1 MFNVCKSMS
10 VQKAVTDADMAAIN
24 ALSRRELTA
33 EEVYTF
39 SVRACD
45 DQPDRDFERFS
56 SDCVRALAEMYVGKT
71 VIFDHR
77 WEAKRQC
84 ARIYATEV
92 AEQDGAVCLIAHVY
106 MLRLPE
112 TEEWINAIDGGI
124 VREVSV
130 GCAIGTVTCS
140 ICGELYYGCEHQRG
154 REYDGETCIAVL
166 SDPTDAYELSF
177 VAVPAQPRAGVQKSV
192 KNEKM
197 SISEADRAKA
207 RLILEKLRYGG
218 NQ

>member
-1 MFNVCKSMS
+1 MFQVCKS
-10 VQKAVTDADMAAIN
+10 VTAQKAVAEADLAAIN

-56 SDCVRALAEMYVGKT
+56 KECIRALAGLYVGKT
-71 VIFDHR
+71 VLFDHD
-77 WEAKRQC
+77 WEAKKQC

-92 AEQDGAVCLIAHVY
+92 AEQDGATCMIAKVY
-106 MLRLPE
+106 MLRVQE
-112 TEEWINAIDGGI
+112 NEEIINAIDGGI
-124 VREVSV
+124 LKEVSV

-154 REYDGETCIAVL
+154 RDYDGQTCIAIL
-166 SDPTDAYELSF
+166 SDPEDAYELSF
-177 VAVPAQPRAGVQKSV
+177 VAVPAQPLAGVQKTA

-197 SISEADRAKA
+197 SINEADRAKA
-207 RLILEKLRYGG
+207 RLILEKMRYGG
-218 NQ
+218 NT

>member
-1 MFNVCKSMS
+1 MFQVCKS
-10 VQKAVTDADMAAIN
+10 VTAQKAVTEADLAAIN

-56 SDCVRALAEMYVGKT
+56 KECIRTLSELYVGKT
-71 VIFDHR
+71 VLFDHD
-77 WEAKRQC
+77 WEAKKQC

-92 AEQDGAVCLIAHVY
+92 AEQDGATCMIAKVY
-106 MLRLPE
+106 MLRVPE
-112 TEEWINAIDGGI
+112 NEEIINAIDGGI
-124 VREVSV
+124 LKEVSV

-154 REYDGETCIAVL
+154 RDYDGTTCIAIL
-166 SDPTDAYELSF
+166 SDPSDAYELSF
-177 VAVPAQPRAGVQKSV
+177 VAVPAQPRAGVQKTA

-197 SISEADRAKA
+197 SINEADRAKA
-207 RLILEKLRYGG
+207 RLILEKMRYGG
-218 NQ
+218 NT

>member
-1 MFNVCKSMS
+1 MFNVIKSVS
-10 VQKAVTDADMAAIN
+10 VQKAVTEADMAAIN
-24 ALSRRELTA
+24 ALSRRELNA

-56 SDCVRALAEMYVGKT
+56 KECIRTLSELYVGKT
-71 VIFDHR
+71 VLFDHD
-77 WEAKRQC
+77 WEARKQC

-92 AEQDGAVCLIAHVY
+92 AEQDGATCMIAKVY
-106 MLRLPE
+106 MLRVPE
-112 TEEWINAIDGGI
+112 NEEIINAIEGGI
-124 VREVSV
+124 LKEVSV

-154 REYDGETCIAVL
+154 RDYDGQTCIAIL

-177 VAVPAQPRAGVQKSV
+177 VAVPAQPRAGVQKAA

-197 SISEADRAKA
+197 SIHEADRAKA
-207 RLILEKLRYGG
+207 RLILEKMRYGG
-218 NQ
+218 NT

>member
-1 MFNVCKSMS
+1 MFNVCKSMT

-56 SDCVRALAEMYVGKT
+56 DDCIRALAEMYIGKT
-71 VIFDHR
+71 VIFDHD

-106 MLRLPE
+106 MLRTPD
-112 TEEWINAIDGGI
+112 TESLIDNIDGGI
-124 VREVSV
+124 LKEVSV
-130 GCAIGTVTCS
+130 GCAIGTTTCS
-140 ICGELYYGCEHQRG
+140 ICGELFYGCEHLRG
-154 REYDGETCIAVL
+154 REYDGKTCIVVL
-166 SDPTDAYELSF
+166 SDPVDAYELSF

-197 SISEADRAKA
+197 SINEADRAKA